1 MDMQDKLFMTS
12 YKIGSM
18 EVPNR
23 ICMAPMGT
31 KADPDGGFCVRDLHY
46 YEERAKGGT
55 GLIITGRVAA
65 TEKYEMRS
73 HHVLD
78 NYHQVGR
85 LSILAER
92 IHRYGSKLCIQIGPG
107 VGRTQHV
114 NPFTPPYSASAIP
127 SYYYP
132 ELICKPYT
140 VEQIHDL
147 TWAMGYTAALC
158 RRAGADSVEIHAY
171 GGYLLDQ
178 FHSTLWNKRTDAYGG
193 SLRNRLRFTTECME
207 QIKEQ
212 AGADFPVIVKYTA
225 NHHMEGGRT
234 IEEGI
239 EMAKIFEECGADG
252 LHVDGG
258 CIDYWHKQIPSV
270 YEPRMLLAEDV
281 AAVKAAVNIPVIGH
295 GKIHT
300 VDEVETV
307 LKKGQMDLVAMGHQM
322 LADPYWVKKA
332 TSGRSYDI
340 RPCIG
345 CNECVV
351 RSHMGRDH
359 SCAVNPRCL
368 REDDYRIVPAEVK
381 KRVLVVGG
389 GPSGMEAAIV
399 AAERG
404 HQVQLW
410 EGRDVLGGLL
420 IEAGAPSFKSDV
432 VRYKDYMVGKVYRS
446 GIQVILDKT
455 ATIEDIQKGGFDGVI
470 LATGAKRTI
479 PPIPGHDNALVTESL
494 PVLNGTVSVGQ
505 KVAVIGGGLVG
516 CELALD
522 LRLKGKDVTILEMM
536 PGLIYK
542 PATKGYTT
550 KNPNDDCLREMLAD
564 ANVKAVVNAAVSRIT
579 DDSVLYTQNGQSGC
593 IPCDTVVMAAGFKID
608 HTLEEGLKNAGI
620 RYLVAGNAH
629 EPGLVYEAVHEGFFA
644 GLDI

>member
-1 MDMQDKLFMTS
+1 MQDKMFMTS
-12 YKIGSM
+12 YKIGKM

-31 KADPDGGFCVRDLHY
+31 KADYDGGFCVRDYHY

-65 TEKYEMRS
+65 TEMYEMRS

-114 NPFTPPYSASAIP
+114 NPFTPPYSASEVP

-140 VEQIHDL
+140 VEQIHNL
-147 TWAMGYTAALC
+147 TKAMGYCAALC

-178 FHSTLWNKRTDAYGG
+178 FHSTLWNKRTDEYGG
-193 SLRNRLRFTTECME
+193 SLRNRLRFTTECLE
-207 QIKEQ
+207 EIKKQ
-212 AGADFPVIVKYTA
+212 AGEDFPVIVKYTA
-225 NHHMEGGRT
+225 NHHMEGGRE

-270 YEPRMLLAEDV
+270 YEKRMLLAEDV
-281 AAVKAAVNIPVIGH
+281 ARVKEAVHIPVIGH

-307 LKKGQMDLVAMGHQM
+307 LKKGQMDFVAMGHQM
-322 LADPYWVKKA
+322 LADPYWVEKA

-340 RPCIG
+340 KPCIG

-351 RSHMGRDH
+351 RSHTGREH

-368 REDDYRIVPAEVK
+368 RENDYKITPAEVK
-381 KRVLVVGG
+381 KNVLVVGG
-389 GPSGMEAAIV
+389 GPAGMEAAIV

-404 HQVQLW
+404 HHVELW
-410 EGRDVLGGLL
+410 ESRDTLGGML
-420 IEAGAPSFKSDV
+420 IEAGTPSFKKDV
-432 VRYKDYMVGKVYRS
+432 MRYRDYMVGKVYRS
-446 GIQVILDKT
+446 DIKVVLDKKGT
-455 ATIEDIQKGGFDGVI
+455 VEDIVKGGFDGVVV
-470 LATGAKRTI
+470 AVGAKRTI
-479 PPIPGHDNALVTESL
+479 PPIPGYKNEMVVESL
-494 PVLNGTVSVGQ
+494 EVLNGQAKVGED
-505 KVAVIGGGLVG
+505 VVVIGGGLVG
-516 CELALD
+516 SEVALD
-522 LRLKGKDVTILEMM
+522 LQYKGKNVTILEMM
-536 PGLIYK
+536 PGLVYK

-550 KNPNDDCLREMLAD
+550 KNPNDDCLREMIAD
-564 ANVKAVVNAAVSRIT
+564 AGVKAVCGVRVEKIT
-579 DDSVLYTQNGQSGC
+579 DNAVEYSKDGIVESVL
-593 IPCDTVVMAAGFKID
+593 CDTVVMAAGFKVDNTI
-608 HTLEEGLKNAGI
+608 EKGLKEAGI
-620 RYLVAGNAH
+620 KCHVVGNAH
-629 EPGLVYEAVHEGFFA
+629 EPGLIYEAVHEGFFA
-644 GLDI
+644 GLDV

>member
-1 MDMQDKLFMTS
+1 MQDKMFMTS
-12 YKIGSM
+12 YKIGNM

-31 KADPDGGFCVRDLHY
+31 KADYDGGFCIRDFHY

-65 TEKYEMRS
+65 TEMYETRS

-85 LSILAER
+85 LSILAEKV
-92 IHRYGSKLCIQIGPG
+92 HRYGTKLCIQIGPG
-107 VGRTQHV
+107 IGRTQHV
-114 NPFTPPYSASAIP
+114 NPFTPPYSASEVP

-132 ELICKPYT
+132 ELICRPYT
-140 VEQIHDL
+140 VEQIHNL
-147 TWAMGYTAALC
+147 TKAMGYCASLC

-178 FHSTLWNKRTDAYGG
+178 FHSTLWNKRTDEYGG
-193 SLRNRLRFTTECME
+193 SLRNRLRFTTECLE
-207 QIKEQ
+207 EIKKQ

-225 NHHMEGGRT
+225 NHHMEGGRE

-239 EMAKIFEECGADG
+239 EMAKIFEECGADA

-270 YEPRMLLAEDV
+270 YEKRMLLAEDV
-281 AAVKAAVNIPVIGH
+281 EAVKAAVNIPVIGH

-307 LKKGQMDLVAMGHQM
+307 LKKGQMDFVAMGHQM
-322 LADPYWVKKA
+322 LADPYWVEKA

-340 RPCIG
+340 KPCIG

-351 RSHMGRDH
+351 RSHMGRDY

-368 REDDYRIVPAEVK
+368 RENDYIVTKADIK
-381 KRVLVVGG
+381 KKVLVVGG
-389 GPSGMEAAIV
+389 GPAGMEAAAI

-404 HQVQLW
+404 HEVELW
-410 EGRDVLGGLL
+410 EGRNALGGML
-420 IEAGAPSFKSDV
+420 IEAGAPSFKRDV
-432 VRYKDYMVGKVYRS
+432 MRYKDYMIGRVYRS
-446 GIQVILDKT
+446 NIKVVLNKK
-455 ATIEDIQKGGFDGVI
+455 ATVEDIVKGGFDSVVV
-470 LATGAKRTI
+470 AVGAKRAI
-479 PPIPGHDNALVTESL
+479 PPIPGHDNKVVVESL
-494 PVLNGTVSVGQ
+494 AVLNEEVKVGQ
-505 KVAVIGGGLVG
+505 NVVVIGGGLVG
-516 CELALD
+516 SEVALD
-522 LRLKGKDVTILEMM
+522 LQYKGKNVTILEMM
-536 PGLIYK
+536 PGLVYK
-542 PATKGYTT
+542 PETKGYTT
-550 KNPNDDCLREMLAD
+550 KNPNDDCLRELI
-564 ANVKAVVNAAVSRIT
+564 ANAGVTAICSVKVDKIT
-579 DDSVLYTQNGQSGC
+579 DNSVEYTKDGVTAS

-608 HTLEEGLKNAGI
+608 NTIEKELREAGI
-620 RYLVAGNAH
+620 KFRVVGNAH
-629 EPGLVYEAVHEGFFA
+629 EPGLIYEAVHEGFFA
-644 GLDI
+644 GLDA